1 MVLLCGR
8 NVRKKKMAAGVAPQV
23 SLSDTID
30 FLENVV
36 LLSFGIIPLHANE
49 QARLKWIEMEAGA
62 RYGEY
67 IEDLMLLAG
76 ALETKEEVQEELK
89 EERLLLQQQTS
100 KSLRF
105 LFQVTLLFFSLL
117 YFSGLGTNATANK

>member
-36 LLSFGIIPLHANE
+36 LLSFGVIPLHANE
-49 QARLKWIEMEAGA
+49 QARLEWIRNKAGT

-67 IEDLMLLAG
+67 LEKLMLFAG
-76 ALETKEEVQEELK
+76 ALDTCEEA
-89 EERLLLQQQTS
+89 ERQLLLLQQQTGS

-105 LFQVTLLFFSLL
+105 LFTSFDTFLLRS
-117 YFSGLGTNATANK
+117 SSPTR